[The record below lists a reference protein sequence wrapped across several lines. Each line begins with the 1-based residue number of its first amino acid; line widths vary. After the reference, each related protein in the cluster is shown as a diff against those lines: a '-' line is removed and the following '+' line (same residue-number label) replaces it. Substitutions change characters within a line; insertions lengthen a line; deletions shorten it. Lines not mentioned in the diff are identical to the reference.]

1 MTTPNKTPRCFI
13 GLDAGRETS
22 LAFWN
27 AERQMFAR
35 EHARDGP
42 PLLTLDFGKKSLGE
56 AMLSLYAPPKNSRA
70 KR

>member
-13 GLDAGRETS
+13 GLDAGRETG

-35 EHARDGP
+35 EHCDEKAHAREKP
-42 PLLTLDFGKKSLGE
+42 PH
-56 AMLSLYAPPKNSRA
+56 PRC
-70 KR
+70 